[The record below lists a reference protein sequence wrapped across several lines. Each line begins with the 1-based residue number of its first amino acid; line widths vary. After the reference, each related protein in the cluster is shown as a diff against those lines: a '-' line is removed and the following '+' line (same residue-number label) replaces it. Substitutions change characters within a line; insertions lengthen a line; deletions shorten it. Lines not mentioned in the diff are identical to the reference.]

1 MPIIQFDVLIPAGPA
16 AQLRDVFTNAINIL
30 VKKGRLAEGTVTHQT
45 DVSLDDQIVEQL
57 HQVYRQD
64 HGTDIEDGS
73 VNRYLIEA
81 SGEHVSY
88 NQLAMALSR
97 ILTPEADL
105 PADPVALE
113 RETAYEKPSA
123 YPWTVEILR

>member
-1 MPIIQFDVLIPAGPA
+1 MPIIQFDVLIPAEPA
-16 AQLRDVFTNAINIL
+16 RQLSDVFTNAINIL
-30 VKKGRLAEGTVTHQT
+30 VKKGRLAEGSVTHEA
-45 DVSLDDQIVEQL
+45 DVSVDEQVVEQL
-57 HQVYRQD
+57 GEVYRRD
-64 HGTDIEDGS
+64 HGVEMEGGS
-73 VNRYLIEA
+73 VHRYLIEA

-113 RETAYEKPSA
+113 RETAYETPSA
-123 YPWTVEILR
+123 YPWTVEIRR